1 MEENKNPLRILA
13 IYNDVG
19 YTPPEFRKT
28 YYFGICGERKDIC
41 LLDFGSWGRDQSD
54 LFGGSLRVEIVWICT
69 IR

>member
-28 YYFGICGERKDIC
+28 YYFGICGDMKDYHDAFQLVAIVDDMEGMTEVEKER
-41 LLDFGSWGRDQSD
+41 SW
-54 LFGGSLRVEIVWICT
+54 F
-69 IR
+69 